1 MVHNRVLGLKNDPCF
16 KKGQK
21 AMNKQYDTY
30 TVVPFSKARQIITDV
45 LALGERKH
53 IIHGLYEVDVTKARQ
68 YIRDYEA
75 ATGKDISFTAF
86 IVTCL
91 GKAVDLN
98 KHVQAYRRGGNHLV
112 LFDDVDVNTTIEFE
126 KDGEKFPLLH
136 VIRAVNK
143 KGYQDIDQDIQK
155 AQAEGTRRQ
164 GDPTK
169 APKFLMILPSFI
181 RRLMFR
187 WASSNPHRA
196 KAVGGTVLLTAVGMF
211 GNGGGWGIPFIQHTL
226 AVTLGGIAAKPVVVD
241 GQIEI
246 REMLSVTVSFDHDIV
261 DGAPAAR
268 FASQFKSL
276 IESGYGLVEQ
286 EVATEQVS
294 WPA

>member
-1 MVHNRVLGLKNDPCF
+1 MQKKND
-16 KKGQK
+16 G
-21 AMNKQYDTY
+21 Y
-30 TVVPFSKARQIITDV
+30 TIIPFSKGRQIITEI
-45 LALGERKH
+45 LALGEQKH
-53 IIHGLYEVDVTKARQ
+53 IINGLVEVDVTKARQ

-75 ATGKDISFTAF
+75 ATGTDISFTAF

-91 GKAVDLN
+91 GKAVDMN
-98 KHVQAYRRGGNHLV
+98 KHVQAYRRRGNHLV

-143 KGYQDIDQDIQK
+143 KGYQDINLDIQK

-169 APKFLMILPSFI
+169 ASKFLMMLPYFV

-187 WASSNPHRA
+187 SASRNPHLA
-196 KAVGGTVLLTAVGMF
+196 KANSGTVLLTAVGMF

-226 AVTLGGIAAKPVVVD
+226 AVTLGGISEKPVALE

-246 REMLSVTVSFDHDIV
+246 REMLNVTVSFDHDIV

-268 FASQFKSL
+268 FTSQLKSL

-286 EVATEQVS
+286 EVAIEEVS
-294 WPA
+294 

>member
-1 MVHNRVLGLKNDPCF
+1 MQKKND
-16 KKGQK
+16 G
-21 AMNKQYDTY
+21 Y
-30 TVVPFSKARQIITDV
+30 TIIPFSKGRQIITEI
-45 LALGERKH
+45 LALGEQKH
-53 IIHGLYEVDVTKARQ
+53 IINGLVEVDVTKARQ

-75 ATGKDISFTAF
+75 ATGTDISFTAF

-91 GKAVDLN
+91 GKAVDMN
-98 KHVQAYRRGGNHLV
+98 KHVQAYRRRGNHLV

-136 VIRAVNK
+136 IIRAVNK
-143 KGYQDIDQDIQK
+143 KGYQDINLDIQK

-169 APKFLMILPSFI
+169 APKFLMTLPSFI

-187 WASSNPHRA
+187 WASRNPHWA
-196 KAVGGTVLLTAVGMF
+196 KANRGTVMLTAVGMF

-226 AVTLGGIAAKPVVVD
+226 AVTLGGISEKPVALE

-246 REMLSVTVSFDHDIV
+246 REMLNVTVSFDHDIV

-268 FASQFKSL
+268 FTSQLKSL

-286 EVATEQVS
+286 EVAIEEVS
-294 WPA
+294 